1 MGTNNQNNDVDT
13 SKRHHIERC
22 RDYVGIGSPDAPNQI
37 LRLMEDLGRALA
49 VKGLTL
55 RTGGELGPGSAFEKG
70 CARIENGCRQV
81 FLPWSGFNHRHID
94 PDNGVF
100 VSDQKLGSNIASRY
114 YKGWRHLKPTQK
126 LLIGRVSFIVLGR
139 DSRSP
144 ARFLLCWTADG
155 TLDGSTCAS
164 GSVGQALR
172 IAYNYRIPVY
182 NLQRPEHLALA
193 QNWIQSLSTT

>member
-70 CARIENGCRQV
+70 
-81 FLPWSGFNHRHID
+81 
-94 PDNGVF
+94 
-100 VSDQKLGSNIASRY
+100 
-114 YKGWRHLKPTQK
+114 
-126 LLIGRVSFIVLGR
+126 LIGRVSFIVLGR